1 MKHHNFRVG
10 DKVKL
15 KQGLILHSGSY
26 LKKNKIY
33 TITSVYKYK
42 TSYGKEDWVL
52 TLSEIRSQHSYFIS
66 SFELY
71 QKKIV
76 EYL

>member
-1 MKHHNFRVG
+1 MKEHNFRVG

-42 TSYGKEDWVL
+42 TSYGK
-52 TLSEIRSQHSYFIS
+52 
-66 SFELY
+66 
-71 QKKIV
+71 KIGF
-76 EYL
+76 